1 MREPAEANCEYL
13 ICSDGL
19 HDMLSDDEIAGC
31 LSADLQASVRLL
43 FDRAMAEGGIDNISI
58 ILARLESGEDA

>member
-1 MREPAEANCEYL
+1 
-13 ICSDGL
+13 
-19 HDMLSDDEIAGC
+19 MLSDAEIAAC
-31 LSADLQASVRLL
+31 LSADLQGSVRLL